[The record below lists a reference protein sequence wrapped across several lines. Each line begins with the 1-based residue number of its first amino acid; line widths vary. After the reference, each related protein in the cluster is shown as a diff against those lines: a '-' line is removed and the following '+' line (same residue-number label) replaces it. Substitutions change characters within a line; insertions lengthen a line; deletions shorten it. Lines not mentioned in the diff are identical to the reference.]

1 MPTAQLIDRLAN
13 ELKPVRRRTGWSD
26 ALVLLVLCAIE
37 LGLFLVTGMMRSDM
51 PMAMHLPSFWWKLA
65 SLGLIGLVSG
75 SVAIVSLDPV
85 RSPRRGLRWIVTLIA
100 LCLASG
106 WLLDA
111 SRDGFSTLISRLDWL
126 NGLQCVYEM
135 AVLSAPAVIGLGL
148 LMRRGAPTD
157 HAGTALAAGLAGA
170 AWGAVVFV
178 VARPLGRSL
187 YFAGLDFLGCRALTP
202 LARIMPARPTPL
214 WFR

>member
-1 MPTAQLIDRLAN
+1 MSTDPLIDRLAS

-26 ALVLLVLCAIE
+26 ALALLVLCAIE
-37 LGLFLVTGMMRSDM
+37 LGLFLVMGMARSDM

-75 SVAIVSLDPV
+75 TVAIMSLDPV
-85 RSPRRGLRWIVTLIA
+85 RSPRRGLRWIVALIA

-111 SRDGFSTLISRLDWL
+111 SRDGFSTLIDRLDWH

-135 AVLSAPAVIGLGL
+135 AILSAPAVIGLCL

-170 AWGAVVFV
+170 AWGAFVFV
-178 VARPLGRSL
+178 FACPFDDPLYVAVWYS
-187 YFAGLDFLGCRALTP
+187 LGCGVVTLFARFTLPRLT
-202 LARIMPARPTPL
+202 R
-214 WFR
+214 W

>member
-1 MPTAQLIDRLAN
+1 MPTDQLIDRLAN

-75 SVAIVSLDPV
+75 TVAIVSLDPV
-85 RSPRRGLRWIVTLIA
+85 RSPRRGLRWIAALIA
-100 LCLASG
+100 ACLASG

-111 SRDGFSTLISRLDWL
+111 SRDGFSTLISRLDWV

-135 AVLSAPAVIGLGL
+135 AVLSVPAVIGLGL

-170 AWGAVVFV
+170 AWGAFVFV
-178 VARPLGRSL
+178 FACPFDDPLYVAVWYS
-187 YFAGLDFLGCRALTP
+187 LGCGAVTLFARFALPRLT
-202 LARIMPARPTPL
+202 R
-214 WFR
+214 W

>member
-1 MPTAQLIDRLAN
+1 MPTDQLIDRLAN

-26 ALVLLVLCAIE
+26 ALALLVLCAIE
-37 LGLFLVTGMMRSDM
+37 LGLFLVMGMARSDM

-75 SVAIVSLDPV
+75 TVAIVSLDPV
-85 RSPRRGLRWIVTLIA
+85 RSPRRGLRWIAALITA
-100 LCLASG
+100 CLASG

-111 SRDGFSTLISRLDWL
+111 SRDGFSTLIDRLDWRD
-126 NGLQCVYEM
+126 GLQCVYEM
-135 AVLSAPAVIGLGL
+135 VVLSAPAVIGLGL

-170 AWGAVVFV
+170 AWGAFVFV
-178 VARPLGRSL
+178 FACPFDDPLYVAVWYS
-187 YFAGLDFLGCRALTP
+187 LGCSVVTLFARFTLPRLT
-202 LARIMPARPTPL
+202 R
-214 WFR
+214 W